1 MPSVRQKRRG
11 IAPAFVPTERQE
23 QKSLIAW
30 CDRHSA
36 RYPELARVFAIM
48 NAGGYSGG
56 FKSNMLR
63 VIEALRQGVRKGY
76 PDIGLDV
83 PRGGY
88 HGLRIELKRVKLGYT
103 SDEQSEWLEWLRSQG
118 YRAEVCKGWEAA
130 RDIILDYLGI
140 TDPAIRIA

>member
-1 MPSVRQKRRG
+1 MSAPRVRRRG
-11 IAPAFVPTERQE
+11 IAPAAVPTERQE
-23 QKSLIAW
+23 QKALIAW

-36 RYPELARVFAIM
+36 TYPELARVYAIM

-76 PDIGLDV
+76 PDLGLDV
-83 PRGGY
+83 PRGPY
-88 HGLRIELKRVKLGYT
+88 HGLRIELKRVKGGDT
-103 SDEQSEWLEWLRSQG
+103 SDVQSEWITWLRSQG

-130 RDIILDYLGI
+130 RDTILDYLGI
-140 TDPAIRIA
+140 TGVLS